1 MIKTNTRLSVK
12 RATNAVSL
20 VLFGAMLTACN
31 DTELS
36 QPEKRVIKPAFYEV
50 ASATTNEN
58 LTFNGIVQS
67 SERAELS
74 FRVSGQLVA
83 INAKE
88 GDYVQ
93 KGQLLA
99 ALDSGEAEIA
109 LESAKVEYSNIETEY
124 KRAKS
129 LYDGSK
135 AISASKLDEIT
146 TRLNLAKNKEAEA
159 QRQLG
164 YTKILA
170 PFTGVIG
177 RKYIDNYTQIQPNE
191 PVFTLHNLE
200 DLEVEIN
207 IPDTVMA
214 SKSNGVDA
222 IAEITS
228 IPDHEF
234 KLSLKAYST
243 HANNDTQTY
252 SVLLSFSDIGEHRV
266 LPGMTAKVMPI
277 QNEEN
282 TKELNQIFLPLTAV
296 VPDNKG
302 NQFVWVIG
310 VDNTLERRFVTVGE
324 LNGKRV
330 AIESNLK
337 EGEKVVIAGLPALL
351 EGMQVRPVENTAT
364 GAK

>member
-1 MIKTNTRLSVK
+1 MQNKSPRLSIK
-12 RATNAVSL
+12 RAANAVSIA
-20 VLFGAMLTACN
+20 LFGVLLTACN
-31 DTELS
+31 DTEVS
-36 QPEKRVIKPAFYEV
+36 QPEKQVIKPAFYEV
-50 ASATTNEN
+50 ASATTNES

-83 INAKE
+83 INVKE

-99 ALDSGEAEIA
+99 ALESGDAEIA
-109 LESAKVEYSNIETEY
+109 LQSAKVELSNIDTEY
-124 KRAKS
+124 KRAKA
-129 LYDGSK
+129 LFDGSK
-135 AISASKLDEIT
+135 AISASQLDEIS

-159 QRQLG
+159 ERQLG
-164 YTKILA
+164 YTKIVA
-170 PFTGVIG
+170 PFDGIIG

-191 PVFTLHNLE
+191 PVFTLHNPE
-200 DLEVEIN
+200 ELEVEIN

-214 SKSNGVDA
+214 SESNGVDA

-243 HANNDTQTY
+243 HADDDTQTY
-252 SVLLSFSDIGEHRV
+252 SVLLSFSDVGEHRV
-266 LPGMTAKVMPI
+266 LPGMTAKVKPV
-277 QNEEN
+277 QNTNNAKDLE
-282 TKELNQIFLPLTAV
+282 QIYLPLTAV

-310 VDNTLERRFVTVGE
+310 ADNTLEKRFVSVGE

-337 EGEKVVIAGLPALL
+337 EGEKVVIAGLSALL
-351 EGMQVRPVENTAT
+351 DGMQVRPVENT